1 MMTARHETVMAIDF
15 GLRNIGIAIGNTLTK
30 TSQPLTVIGAQDG
43 VPDWAALSQLLDEWR
58 PQRILVGL
66 PLNMD
71 GTQSELAQRTEKFSR
86 RFEGRFGRAVTLV
99 DERLSSREAKNNA
112 RAVGHNGDFSAE
124 PIDHHAAAIILTTW
138 LNDQ

>member
-1 MMTARHETVMAIDF
+1 MTAARHETVMAIDF
-15 GLRNIGIAIGNTLTK
+15 GLRNIGIAVGNTLSGTA
-30 TSQPLTVIGAQDG
+30 QPLTIIGARDG

-71 GTQSELAQRTEKFSR
+71 GTQSELAQRAEKFSR
-86 RFEGRFGRAVTLV
+86 QLEGRFGRAVTLA

-112 RAVGHNGDFSAE
+112 LAAGHNGDFSAD
-124 PIDHHAAAIILTTW
+124 PIDHYAAAIILTTW

>member
-15 GLRNIGIAIGNTLTK
+15 GLRNIGIAIGNTLTE
-30 TSQPLTVIGAQDG
+30 TAQPLTVIGAQNG

-71 GTQSELAQRTEKFSR
+71 GTQSELAQRAQKFSR
-86 RFEGRFGRAVTLV
+86 QFESRFGRAVTLV

-112 RAVGHNGDFSAE
+112 RAAGHNGDFSAE
-124 PIDHHAAAIILTTW
+124 PIDHHSAAIILTTW

>member
-1 MMTARHETVMAIDF
+1 MAARHETVMALDF
-15 GLRNIGIAIGNTLTK
+15 GLRNIGIAVGNTLSGTA
-30 TSQPLTVIGAQDG
+30 QPLAIIGARDG
-43 VPDWAALSQLLDEWR
+43 VPDWAAFSQLLDEWR

-71 GTQSELAQRTEKFSR
+71 GTQSELAQRAEKFSR
-86 RFEGRFGRAVTLV
+86 QIEGRFGHTVTLV

-112 RAVGHNGDFSAE
+112 LADGHNGDFSAE
-124 PIDHHAAAIILTTW
+124 PIDHHAATIILTTW